1 MRRKDREITERE
13 SIVDVLMRCDTVSI
27 GFRGEEYPYVV
38 PVSFGAVLEGET
50 LSIYYHSANEGTK
63 INMAENY
70 SKVCVEGHIFHG
82 VENITTHYESV
93 IAYGTVE
100 KVQGEE
106 AIAGLKAITEHYGYA
121 DYPVDSCESFP
132 KTGAYKITVE
142 SITGKRNL

>member
-13 SIVDVLMRCDTVSI
+13 SIVDVLMRCNTVSI

-38 PVSFGAVLEGET
+38 PVSFGFVSVGET

-63 INMAENY
+63 IEMVEKY
-70 SKVCVEGHIFHG
+70 PKVCVEGHIFHG
-82 VENITTHYESV
+82 VADITTHYESV

-121 DYPVDSCESFP
+121 NYPVDSCESFP
-132 KTGAYKITVE
+132 KTGVYKITVE